1 MVMFSGGGEAGRMP
15 SHAAHRAPQHTP
27 HPLITKN
34 HPAHAP
40 HAKAARHSAH
50 KARTRKR
57 GTGTH
62 HRATVV
68 AAGNPATVRLHN
80 SDATALWPL
89 AQHVNVNSLTV
100 GGAVVGI
107 VFDPSDPGDALLTGV
122 Y

>member
-1 MVMFSGGGEAGRMP
+1 MVMFSGQGEGARMP
-15 SHAAHRAPQHTP
+15 SHAAHRSPHHTP

-34 HPAHAP
+34 HPAHAQ
-40 HAKAARHSAH
+40 HAKARQHSAH
-50 KARTRKR
+50 KARSKKR

-68 AAGNPATVRLHN
+68 AAANPATVRLHAT
-80 SDATALWPL
+80 DTTALWPL
-89 AQHVNVNSLTV
+89 AQHVNVNTLTV

-107 VFDPSDPGDALLTGV
+107 VFDPSDPNDALLTGV